1 MYSLS
6 GMDRRT
12 GEEETARTI
21 RVLIADDHPLFRDGV
36 RERLVET
43 DPTIEVVGEAG
54 DGLAAVDLTG
64 KLHPD
69 VVLMDVSMPG
79 ENGIEATRRIKARWP
94 DVSILALTVYDDEG
108 YVTALLEAGAAGYL
122 LKTIAAADLAQAIR
136 RVYDGEPVLS
146 PSIARTVLRRFTL
159 PRGSS
164 APAAPW
170 GVLSERESDVLRL
183 AARGISNKEIAQEL
197 GLSVRTVHAHLS
209 RMFGK
214 LGVAS
219 RTEAVVYGL
228 RHGWLLLDDLP

>member
-1 MYSLS
+1 
-6 GMDRRT
+6 MDVRAADE
-12 GEEETARTI
+12 GPSNTI
-21 RVLIADDHPLFRDGV
+21 RVLIADDHPLFRAGV
-36 RERLVET
+36 RQRLADT
-43 DPTIEVVGEAG
+43 DPSIEVVGEAG
-54 DGLAAVDLTG
+54 DGREAVELAG

-79 ENGIEATRRIKARWP
+79 ENGIEATKRIKTCWP
-94 DVSILALTVYDDEG
+94 DVSILALTVYDDEA
-108 YVTALLEAGAAGYL
+108 YVAALLEAGAAGYL

-136 RVYDGEPVLS
+136 RVHDGEPVLS
-146 PSIARTVLRRFTL
+146 PSIARAVLRRFTV
-159 PRGSS
+159 PRGSA
-164 APAAPW
+164 APATPW
-170 GVLSERESDVLRL
+170 GVLSEREMDVLRL

-209 RMFGK
+209 RMFSK